1 MATYYHQ
8 QHRQKSKFNF
18 VSLSYLQLVIFCLLQ
33 HSYKISCSIGNEN
46 EENRNQ
52 PNDKPNN
59 QTCKHFDG
67 EKFRRNVNQ
76 PSIFL
81 IVPRGRLG
89 NMMLGYSIIL
99 ELQNRLKIQPLVTR
113 DCLSFLK
120 TTFEEDTLT
129 VPAIEDTYCNRKHIP
144 FEPFEGTFRELITNT
159 SYHTNRLLWLYPP
172 KGNRNIGGY
181 RYKLNWIA
189 LSPFFMIIH
198 HYNIHSS
205 NSYIF

>member
-1 MATYYHQ
+1 MMATGQ
-8 QHRQKSKFNF
+8 QEKKHKFILKR
-18 VSLSYLQLVIFCLLQ
+18 LSYLQLLIFC
-33 HSYKISCSIGNEN
+33 HNTYRTSSVDNEN
-46 EENRNQ
+46 AEQ
-52 PNDKPNN
+52 QALLNN
-59 QTCKHFDG
+59 KTCKHFD
-67 EKFRRNVNQ
+67 ENVFLGNVSK
-76 PSIFL
+76 PSIYF

-189 LSPFFMIIH
+189 LSPFF
-198 HYNIHSS
+198 Y
-205 NSYIF
+205 

>member
-1 MATYYHQ
+1 MIM
-8 QHRQKSKFNF
+8 KSKFNSVTF
-18 VSLSYLQLVIFCLLQ
+18 FYISFAIFCLHQPFSLQ
-33 HSYKISCSIGNEN
+33 ISLIGNEN
-46 EENRNQ
+46 NVVEDQNHQTTNKTEEN
-52 PNDKPNN
+52 DK
-59 QTCKHFDG
+59 TCKHFD
-67 EKFRRNVNQ
+67 ETLFRRNVSQ

-189 LSPFFMIIH
+189 LSPFF
-198 HYNIHSS
+198 Y
-205 NSYIF
+205 